1 MILYSSTLLKV
12 GIDDY
17 CLPSAFF
24 FVRDNNGVAAT
35 AAIITKAIASASTF
49 LQLRI
54 LDLYWRCCCS
64 RLF

>member
-24 FVRDNNGVAAT
+24 FVRDNNGVAT
-35 AAIITKAIASASTF
+35 AAITKAFASASTF